1 MTGHQPVLMN
11 EVIEE
16 LVHNKDGL
24 YIDGTYGRGGHSAQI
39 LMQLGE
45 QGRLLALDKDPAA
58 VEHAKA
64 SLASDPR
71 FSIKYGGFEDVE
83 EHVES
88 WLQGQGLSGV
98 LLDLGVSSPQLDDPQ
113 RGFSFLRNGPLDMR
127 MNPKGG
133 VNAKDWL
140 RKVSEEELAE
150 VLRRLGEEPRA
161 KKISRAII
169 RARDKSPITTTSRLA
184 NIVID
189 ISPGGAHRIHPA
201 TRTFQAIRMHINKE
215 LESLHKGLNACT
227 NLLGKGGRL
236 CVISFHSLEDRL
248 VKRFMARQARGDPA
262 YIGLPDIPVEA
273 RPILRLV
280 GKLIRPTNKE
290 VESNPRSRSA
300 KLRVAER
307 LEAAFS

>member
-1 MTGHQPVLMN
+1 
-11 EVIEE
+11 
-16 LVHNKDGL
+16 
-24 YIDGTYGRGGHSAQI
+24 
-39 LMQLGE
+39 
-45 QGRLLALDKDPAA
+45 
-58 VEHAKA
+58 
-64 SLASDPR
+64 
-71 FSIKYGGFEDVE
+71 
-83 EHVES
+83 
-88 WLQGQGLSGV
+88 
-98 LLDLGVSSPQLDDPQ
+98 
-113 RGFSFLRNGPLDMR
+113 MR

-236 CVISFHSLEDRL
+236 CVISFHSLEDRK
-248 VKRFMARQARGDPA
+248 VKTVFKTDT
-262 YIGLPDIPVEA
+262 
-273 RPILRLV
+273 RLQRITT
-280 GKLIRPTNKE
+280 KPLKPTDKE
-290 VESNPRSRSA
+290 IVINPRSKSA
-300 KLRVAER
+300 KLRIASRKVQI
-307 LEAAFS
+307 